1 MRIAIISD
9 IHSNWEAL
17 QAIYRELK
25 KRGFD
30 QLVCLGD
37 VVGYGPDPIPCIDFL
52 AEHEILCLKG
62 NHDAFTADIHCKLEW
77 EMQDYARAMIL
88 WTQSQLKHAHLKWL
102 EHLPLQAEV
111 EGIQMVH
118 ASLECVSGEYWPYIL
133 DKRTAQFHF
142 YLQESRVAFCGHV
155 HIPLIFTASN
165 GAIRMEM
172 LRRRRLSARGH
183 AKFLISG
190 GSVGQPRDMD
200 WRSSAVIYNT
210 SSGYV
215 CPVRAEYDVA
225 ALRAKF
231 KRPGMPDIK
240 PERIFRG

>member
-1 MRIAIISD
+1 
-9 IHSNWEAL
+9 
-17 QAIYRELK
+17 
-25 KRGFD
+25 
-30 QLVCLGD
+30 
-37 VVGYGPDPIPCIDFL
+37 
-52 AEHEILCLKG
+52 
-62 NHDAFTADIHCKLEW
+62 
-77 EMQDYARAMIL
+77 MIL
-88 WTQSQLKHAHLKWL
+88 WTQSQLKDAHLKWL

-111 EGIQMVH
+111 EGIQLIH

-172 LRRRRLSARGH
+172 LRRRRLSTKAGV
-183 AKFLISG
+183 KFLING

-210 SSGYV
+210 SNGYIS
-215 CPVRAEYDVA
+215 PVRAEYDVG